1 MLAVQG
7 VSGCA
12 DVHESTLQ
20 ALNIVLLQSD
30 TEVEHLGSRRRRTL
44 DESDGRTGALLVD
57 EHAAEGR
64 ASGNSCHERGEQVES
79 STHPGM
85 RGL

>member
-1 MLAVQG
+1 MLAVQR
-7 VSGCA
+7 VSRRA
-12 DVHESTLQ
+12 DVHEGTLQ
-20 ALNIVLLQSD
+20 ALNIVLLESN
-30 TEVEHLGSRRRRTL
+30 TEVEHLGRRRRRTL

-57 EHAAEGR
+57 EHAAEGG